1 MNFLPEKIAS
11 INKSIYPFGYTLGM
25 KGLNVNVIK
34 ILMCPLQ
41 KEHRHGSTITWKMHY
56 GSLKKSLERIK
67 TGCKD

>member
-41 KEHRHGSTITWKMHY
+41 KRAQARFNNHMKNALR
-56 GSLKKSLERIK
+56 KS
-67 TGCKD
+67 

>member
-34 ILMCPLQ
+34 ILMYVTKSAHAGPQAHSHAIQQINYSETC
-41 KEHRHGSTITWKMHY
+41 IT
-56 GSLKKSLERIK
+56 EEI
-67 TGCKD
+67 